1 MEVVT
6 VLHER
11 HGVDYREMA
20 VITPYSAQKRLIQK
34 LMEEK
39 YAEATGSS
47 VGSASRHSP
56 DTKLKELTVV
66 SITESQGKVS
76 LDVPCSLIKC
86 EEIYVKGLLSP
97 SSPVGDEY
105 GYVILSTV
113 RSQPVEEIRNHDLVQ
128 PDNSWLREHLG
139 FLTDPH
145 EINVGITRAKYGLI
159 IIGMWIYILMV

>member
-1 MEVVT
+1 MQVVT

-66 SITESQGKVS
+66 SIRESQGKVS
-76 LDVPCSLIKC
+76 LHVPC
-86 EEIYVKGLLSP
+86 
-97 SSPVGDEY
+97 
-105 GYVILSTV
+105 T
-113 RSQPVEEIRNHDLVQ
+113 
-128 PDNSWLREHLG
+128 
-139 FLTDPH
+139 
-145 EINVGITRAKYGLI
+145 
-159 IIGMWIYILMV
+159 